1 MYSGYNAYDRPLAQ
15 RQVTQVSDPN
25 TAWYA
30 QEAHW
35 ILIEDL
41 QGGTYGMRKKHRRYL
56 PQEPREQDESYDNR
70 LARSVLPAVLPAP
83 RTDAGRHV
91 DAQARAA
98 GRYQRHHH
106 GAAI

>member
-41 QGGTYGMRKKHRRYL
+41 QVRHLRDAQKAS
-56 PQEPREQDESYDNR
+56 P
-70 LARSVLPAVLPAP
+70 LPA
-83 RTDAGRHV
+83 
-91 DAQARAA
+91 ARA
-98 GRYQRHHH
+98 
-106 GAAI
+106 

>member
-25 TAWYA
+25 TSWFA

-41 QGGTYGMRKKHRRYL
+41 MGGTYGMRKKHRRYL
-56 PQEPREQDESYDNR
+56 PQEPRELDESYDNR
-70 LARSVLPAVLPAP
+70 LARSVCPPY
-83 RTDAGRHV
+83 
-91 DAQARAA
+91 
-98 GRYQRHHH
+98 YQRLERMLAGMLTRKPVRLEDTSDSHH
-106 GAAI
+106 

>member
-41 QGGTYGMRKKHRRYL
+41 MGWHLR
-56 PQEPREQDESYDNR
+56 
-70 LARSVLPAVLPAP
+70 
-83 RTDAGRHV
+83 
-91 DAQARAA
+91 DAQEASPLSAA
-98 GRYQRHHH
+98 G
-106 GAAI
+106 A

>member
-1 MYSGYNAYDRPLAQ
+1 MYSGYGAYDRPLAK

-41 QGGTYGMRKKHRRYL
+41 MGGTYGMRKSIAGICRRNL
-56 PQEPREQDESYDNR
+56 GS
-70 LARSVLPAVLPAP
+70 LMSHTTTA
-83 RTDAGRHV
+83 
-91 DAQARAA
+91 
-98 GRYQRHHH
+98 
-106 GAAI
+106 